1 MKNEVLWKEAL
12 SVTQQAIQT
21 SSIIPLDTKLEVINN
36 DLFDSY
42 ELRHLLH
49 KFPLTQNT
57 FGPKKNPFIPWD
69 KELSICNI
77 NDNHQLIL
85 NKYPVQLGHML
96 LITNSWM
103 PQNTWLNICDFQA
116 LINVNKDTT
125 GLWFYNSGPKAGA
138 SQPHRHFQLLPRA
151 SNERVCPRDHWFK
164 SRLENQVI
172 KKGSNSSFS
181 GCYSISRINDEL
193 DDSSALKLYNK
204 YLELS
209 FILGLGDVNDVDK
222 PLFPYN
228 LLITSNW
235 ICIFKRSSESSH
247 GFSINSLGFA
257 GYILSTSIS
266 DVNWLKSNTLEKLLS
281 EVIAK

>member
-12 SVTQQAIQT
+12 SVTQQAIKT
-21 SSIIPLDTKLEVINN
+21 SSIIPLETKLEIINN

-49 KFPLTQNT
+49 KFPIKIDT

-69 KELSICNI
+69 KELSICGI
-77 NDNHQLIL
+77 KDNHQLIL

-96 LITNSWM
+96 LITNSWK
-103 PQNTWLNICDFQA
+103 PQNGWLNQNDFKA
-116 LINVNKDTT
+116 LINVNSDTT
-125 GLWFYNSGPKAGA
+125 GLWFFNSGPRAGA
-138 SQPHRHFQLLPRA
+138 SQPHRHFQLLPRS
-151 SNERVCPRDHWFK
+151 SNHRLCPREGWFK
-164 SRLENQVI
+164 SKLESQE
-172 KKGSNSSFS
+172 SYDSSMY
-181 GCYSISRINDEL
+181 GCYSISKINDEL
-193 DDSSALKLYNK
+193 DDSTGLKLYNK

-209 FILGLGDVNDVDK
+209 FILGLGDVNNINK